1 MGITDREETG
11 LGKKGNTNRSR
22 GMFQESRAAEF
33 LEDQGYRILHRNFH
47 SRYGEIDLVAS
58 QGRYLVF
65 VEVKYR
71 KDDRG
76 GHPLEA
82 VDKRKQQRVR
92 KTAEYYCLKYGHG
105 ESTSCRFDV
114 IGILGEEI
122 FHIEDAF

>member
-1 MGITDREETG
+1 MGRI
-11 LGKKGNTNRSR
+11 GNTSRSQ
-22 GMFQESRAAEF
+22 GMSRENQAAEF
-33 LEDQGYRILHRNFH
+33 LERQGYQILRRNFS

-58 QGRYLVF
+58 QGNYLVF

-82 VDKRKQQRVR
+82 VDKRKQQRIR
-92 KTAEYYCLKYGHG
+92 KTAEYYCLRYGHG
-105 ESTSCRFDV
+105 EQIPCRFDV

-122 FHIEDAF
+122 VHIADAF